1 MKRIV
6 KTRRSLFVVFLMSS
20 LSLGGLCQSSPS
32 GQGGTSQPTRAQQV
46 PLSGRQAS
54 STVTSQQTAV
64 GGGSTSTANTI
75 NTSISAQGNY
85 QSSVLDPHATGNPL
99 GLTLGDTIRRGLQFN
114 LGTINGNNSLRQVR
128 AQRLAALS
136 VLRPELTASLSYTD
150 QKSDLQAIG
159 LSASTVPSFA
169 SLLPKVVGP
178 YHYYDARG
186 SASQSLFDRTALGNY
201 RAAKELEQA
210 SDLSLKDARELVILA
225 VSGEYLRNLSEVA
238 LVRSQEAQV
247 QYAQASY
254 DQALSQGRAGTK
266 SRVDTQRSLVQ
277 LQTEQ
282 QRLSSN
288 QADLAKE
295 KLTLLR
301 MIGVPLRTQVTFQ
314 EVLPFRQVA
323 TIPLDEAIRVA
334 ESERKDLQADA
345 AQVRAAEQALRASRA
360 EHLPSASVSG
370 YYAIEGVNPNS
381 GNGIFS
387 VAGNVN
393 IPIFDGGRT
402 RSGIEQ
408 AQAALDERR
417 AEYQDQEQAVELD
430 LRTAYLDL
438 DVATAQVKVA
448 ESNRNLALDT
458 LKQSQDRFA
467 EGVTDSVEVVQSTE
481 TLAAAER
488 DYISSLYS
496 HNVAKLSVARAL
508 GQLEQVAPTLLE
520 VQ

>member
-1 MKRIV
+1 MI
-6 KTRRSLFVVFLMSS
+6 
-20 LSLGGLCQSSPS
+20 LG
-32 GQGGTSQPTRAQQV
+32 
-46 PLSGRQAS
+46 
-54 STVTSQQTAV
+54 
-64 GGGSTSTANTI
+64 
-75 NTSISAQGNY
+75 
-85 QSSVLDPHATGNPL
+85 
-99 GLTLGDTIRRGLQFN
+99 
-114 LGTINGNNSLRQVR
+114 
-128 AQRLAALS
+128 
-136 VLRPELTASLSYTD
+136 
-150 QKSDLQAIG
+150 
-159 LSASTVPSFA
+159 
-169 SLLPKVVGP
+169 
-178 YHYYDARG
+178 
-186 SASQSLFDRTALGNY
+186 
-201 RAAKELEQA
+201 
-210 SDLSLKDARELVILA
+210 

-254 DQALSQGRAGTK
+254 DQALAQGRAGTK

-323 TIPLDEAIRVA
+323 TMPLEEAIRVA

-370 YYAIEGVNPNS
+370 YYAIQGVNPNS

-402 RSGIEQ
+402 RSDIEQ

-430 LRTAYLDL
+430 LRTAYLNL

-496 HNVAKLSVARAL
+496 HNVLKHIRSVPCCPR
-508 GQLEQVAPTLLE
+508 
-520 VQ
+520 

>member
-1 MKRIV
+1 MTNPIELRY
-6 KTRRSLFVVFLMSS
+6 RLSLALWISCSS
-20 LSLGGLCQSSPS
+20 LCGVCQSSS
-32 GQGGTSQPTRAQQV
+32 SSQGSTTQPTRAQQV

-54 STVTSQQTAV
+54 SAVTSQQTAV
-64 GGGSTSTANTI
+64 GGGASSTSNTI
-75 NTSISAQGNY
+75 NTTITAQGNY
-85 QSSVLDPHATGNPL
+85 QSSVLDPHATGDAL
-99 GLTLGDTIRRGLQFN
+99 SLTLGDVIHRGLQFN
-114 LGTINGNNSLRQVR
+114 LGSVNASNSLKQVQ

-136 VLRPELTASLSYTD
+136 SLLPSISGNLSYTD
-150 QKSDLQAIG
+150 QKTDLQALG

-169 SLLPKVVGP
+169 NLLPKVVGP
-178 YHYYDARG
+178 YHYYDARV
-186 SASQSLFDRTALGNY
+186 SASQSLFDQTAVGNY
-201 RAAKELEQA
+201 RSAKQLQRASELSQQ
-210 SDLSLKDARELVILA
+210 DARELVILA

-247 QYAQASY
+247 QYSQASY
-254 DQALSQGRAGTK
+254 NQSLAQNRAGTK
-266 SRVDTQRSLVQ
+266 SRVDAQRSLVQ

-295 KLTLLR
+295 NLTLLR
-301 MIGVPLRTQVTFQ
+301 MIGLPLRTKVSFQ
-314 EVLPFRQVA
+314 EALPFRPTTVVS
-323 TIPLDEAIRVA
+323 IDEAIRIA
-334 ESERKDLQADA
+334 QSQRKDLQASE
-345 AQVRAAEQALRASRA
+345 AQVRAAEQALHASRA

-370 YYAIEGVNPNS
+370 YYGIEGPTPS
-381 GNGIFS
+381 TGNGVFS
-387 VAGNVN
+387 VAGNVS

-402 RSGIEQ
+402 RSDIEQ

-438 DVATAQVKVA
+438 DVAMNQVKVA

-488 DYISSLYS
+488 DYINSLYS
-496 HNVAKLSVARAL
+496 HNVAKLSMARAL

-520 VQ
+520 VR